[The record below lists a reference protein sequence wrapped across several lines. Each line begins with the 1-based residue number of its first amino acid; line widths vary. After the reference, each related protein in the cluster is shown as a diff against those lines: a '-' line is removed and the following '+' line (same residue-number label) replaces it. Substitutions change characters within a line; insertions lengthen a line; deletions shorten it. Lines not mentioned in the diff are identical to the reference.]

1 MNVEAVDLVGFVLR
15 VWEPWSRI
23 SGPWNQAFLG
33 RFGKSSESSKPLN
46 GPVGNACEGVILETL
61 LLLLRI
67 PFWMR
72 ATWLGFVNDL
82 CFPECVAKGSC
93 FLGRGSRGDVLFAA
107 RSLIA
112 SRYAYKNCCAMWHF
126 KVAKRHSV
134 ASVGLRGTQARSV
147 ACCSNQP
154 SSPWLQESLQSVSF
168 CRCEMSVPEAW
179 DFMAFTREMLCGSVV
194 AWLAV
199 PIASAA
205 KRVVLKVWH
214 VVSHKWVCGT
224 QACNDAERYRRC
236 AYDDCCKPWSF
247 EDVKCHFWWQAL
259 FFVALRREMVRRAL
273 NRVIAVPI
281 AIAAA
286 RGV

>member
-1 MNVEAVDLVGFVLR
+1 MVCLLVGLMNVEAVDLVGFVLR

-154 SSPWLQESLQSVSF
+154 PRRDYRNRYKV
-168 CRCEMSVPEAW
+168 CRFA
-179 DFMAFTREMLCGSVV
+179 
-194 AWLAV
+194 
-199 PIASAA
+199 
-205 KRVVLKVWH
+205 
-214 VVSHKWVCGT
+214 
-224 QACNDAERYRRC
+224 
-236 AYDDCCKPWSF
+236 
-247 EDVKCHFWWQAL
+247 DVKCQF
-259 FFVALRREMVRRAL
+259 LRHGTSWHSRVRCCAGL
-273 NRVIAVPI
+273 
-281 AIAAA
+281 
-286 RGV
+286 